1 MSYQLPEG
9 EKKYNFCG
17 CQCGC
22 PPETPAKPREF
33 TCAAAKEPV
42 RTIKVLDTEDATNRQ
57 LYQNVLEAVQLL
69 GLSPEMMYITEPKKT
84 SPYYTDLPAVIKDER
99 AIAQGR
105 ICTVDELKELLQK

>member
-1 MSYQLPEG
+1 MTSE

-33 TCAAAKEPV
+33 SCAAAKEPV
-42 RTIKVLDTEDATNRQ
+42 RTIKVLDTDEAAYRQ

-69 GLSPEMMYITEPKKT
+69 GLSPEILYITEPKKT
-84 SPYYTDLPAVIKDER
+84 SPYYADLPAIIKDER
-99 AIAQGR
+99 AVAQGKL
-105 ICTVDELKELLQK
+105 CSVDEIKALL

>member
-69 GLSPEMMYITEPKKT
+69 GLSPEISYVIEPKKT